1 MENNEQLYYIDF
13 DKLFEN
19 FADKYYV
26 EHQSEFAEP
35 DDFAKDLDE
44 IYHIWAT
51 SPQAVL
57 GGISPSEFFNR
68 IPTDEL
74 VDILK
79 GSCVGDHNPSSLLFD
94 RIATE
99 PELTDD
105 LIKLARSTDETK
117 LLMITLAIIGEL
129 GGADDDFYIDMIE
142 RDIDSA
148 CKDSCIE
155 ILCDR
160 CDAVKDKLLARA
172 NATDDIALKELYA
185 EPLTFCEEG
194 DDDIL
199 KLLLE
204 LLATD
209 DNIAYVAELLGR
221 YGDDRA
227 CTELYK
233 LLDTCNYA
241 EFLEIR
247 NAIEELGGTV
257 DPRYRDFSSDPV
269 YISMKGNNNRSGN

>member
-1 MENNEQLYYIDF
+1 MDNNEQLYYIDF

-26 EHQSEFAEP
+26 EHKSEYDDP

-51 SPQAVL
+51 SPQAAL
-57 GGISPSEFFNR
+57 GGLSPSEFFNR

-79 GSCVGDHNPSSLLFD
+79 GSCTGENNPSSLLFD
-94 RIATE
+94 RMATE
-99 PELTDD
+99 PELLDELTELAKSTDD
-105 LIKLARSTDETK
+105 TK
-117 LLMITLAIIGEL
+117 LLTVVLAIIGEL
-129 GGADDDFYIDMIE
+129 GGADNDFYIGMLG
-142 RDIDSA
+142 RDVDST
-148 CKDSCIE
+148 CKDMCIE
-155 ILCDR
+155 VLCDN
-160 CDAVKDKLLARA
+160 CDEVKDRLLALA
-172 NATDDIALKELYA
+172 KATDDIALKEMYV
-185 EPLTFCEEG
+185 EPLTFCEDG
-194 DDDIL
+194 DDEI
-199 KLLLE
+199 LE
-204 LLATD
+204 LLLGLIDTD
-209 DNIAYVAELLGR
+209 DNLAYVAELIGR

-227 CTELYK
+227 CGALYK

-257 DPRYRDFSSDPV
+257 DPHYRDFSADPV
-269 YISMKGNNNRSGN
+269 YISMKGNNK